1 MRSSRQ
7 SPDPSPGATGGAM
20 LRPGDV
26 LGGRYRLTG
35 RVGGGGM
42 GDVWGGV
49 DLTLG
54 RKVAVK
60 VLLARYADEA
70 DFRERFRREA
80 RAIASLESPGIVDV
94 YDYDECVLPG
104 GDAVSYLVMQL
115 IEGDPLSRRLGSWGR
130 LHVAD
135 AMRLV
140 AQAAEALHV
149 AHEAGIIHRDI
160 KPGNMLVRP
169 DGRLVLVDFGIA
181 RDPSAATLTA
191 TGAVLGT
198 ATYMSPEQ
206 ASGLKATA
214 ASDIYSLGVVA
225 HQALS
230 GEPPFTADTPFVVAS
245 MHVRQPPPPLP
256 ADIPEAVR
264 EFVATC
270 LAKEPSHRWA
280 NAGQMARAAHRLSD
294 RPNRTVPAPTAT
306 EPRRPVRPSAPERET
321 RPGAHRR
328 DRRRQWIAGLL
339 IGAFILV
346 AATATAVAGELWG
359 GEPPADTGGGIG
371 RHLDDQQPIDAQV
384 PPAGETDTDEHSS
397 ASADPSAPS
406 SDLPPSSG
414 EPSSATPDPSP
425 SASDPSKPVP
435 SVVGMTE
442 DQARRALGDEG
453 FVPEVAYTGEGTPC
467 TVSEQDPGSQAP
479 MPPGTTVRITVQ
491 RTAEACVA

>member
-1 MRSSRQ
+1 
-7 SPDPSPGATGGAM
+7 M

-26 LGGRYRLTG
+26 LGERYRLTG

-42 GDVWGGV
+42 GDVWAAV

-94 YDYDECVLPG
+94 YDYDECRLPG
-104 GDAVSYLVMQL
+104 GDAVSYLIMQF

-206 ASGLKATA
+206 ASGLRATA

-256 ADIPEAVR
+256 ADIPEPVR

-270 LAKEPSHRWA
+270 LAKEPSHRWP
-280 NAGQMARAAHRLSD
+280 NAGQMSRAARRLAD
-294 RPNRTVPAPTAT
+294 RPNQTVPMPTAVIAT
-306 EPRRPVRPSAPERET
+306 GGDRRPQASRPVRPAAPEREP

-328 DRRRQWIAGLL
+328 DRRRRQWIAGIVVGVMVLL
-339 IGAFILV
+339 
-346 AATATAVAGELWG
+346 AAAATAVAGELWG
-359 GEPPADTGGGIG
+359 QDTPTDTGGGIG
-371 RHLDDQQPIDAQV
+371 RHLDEQQPIDAHV
-384 PPAGETDTDEHSS
+384 PPGGDTGPGPESS
-397 ASADPSAPS
+397 ASADPSAPASEVPSAS
-406 SDLPPSSG
+406 SVPSS
-414 EPSSATPDPSP
+414 STPSP
-425 SASDPSKPVP
+425 SPSSSDPSKPVP

-442 DQARRALGDEG
+442 DQARRTLGDEG

-467 TVSEQDPGSQAP
+467 TVSEQDPGSQDP

-491 RTAEACVA
+491 RTAEACVS